1 MIRTFLSLIAG
12 FGFACLT
19 LPFALIYSALTHDP
33 RPLYAIGR
41 KMFLIGMR
49 LSGIRLKVE
58 GLEHIARGANY
69 LFVANH
75 QSYLDPAALM
85 NCIPRDMRF
94 MVKKELWKL
103 PMINLGMY
111 FADFVFVDRDSG
123 IKARQSMNLA
133 VKRLKAGASFLIFA
147 EGTRTRTGR
156 LQNFKRG
163 PFLMAVEAKIP
174 ILPVTISGSYH
185 LWPPSSR
192 RINPGLI
199 QVYLHPPVDIRG
211 VKVREVGALMAKIK
225 DAVASRLPEENQLL
239 ENPAEEEAHA

>member
-33 RPLYAIGR
+33 RPLYVIGR

-49 LSGIRLKVE
+49 LSGIRLHVE
-58 GLEHIARGANY
+58 GLDHIASGANY

-85 NCIPRDMRF
+85 NCIPRDLRF

-111 FADFVFVDRDSG
+111 FADFVFVDRGSG
-123 IKARQSMNLA
+123 IKARQSMNRA
-133 VKRLKAGASFLIFA
+133 VERLKAGASFLIFA

-156 LQNFKRG
+156 LRDFKRG
-163 PFLMAVEAKIP
+163 PFLMALEAKIP
-174 ILPVTISGSYH
+174 ILPVTISGSYNI
-185 LWPPSSR
+185 WPPSSW
-192 RINPGLI
+192 RIHPGVI
-199 QVYLHPPVDIRG
+199 QVYFHPPVEVRG
-211 VKVREVGALMAKIK
+211 VKVRQVGALMAKIR
-225 DAVASRLPEENQLL
+225 DAVASRLPEENQPL
-239 ENPAEEEAHA
+239 EIPAKEENHG

>member
-1 MIRTFLSLIAG
+1 MMRTFLSLIAG
-12 FGFACLT
+12 FGFAFLT
-19 LPFALIYSALTHDP
+19 LPFAMIYSALTHDP
-33 RPLYAIGR
+33 RPIYAIGR
-41 KMFLIGMR
+41 EMFLIGMW
-49 LSGIRLKVE
+49 LSGVRVKVE
-58 GLEHIARGANY
+58 GLEHIAEGANY

-85 NCIPRDMRF
+85 NCIPRDLRF
-94 MVKKELWKL
+94 MIKRELWKL

-111 FADFVFVDRDSG
+111 IADFVFVDRGSG

-133 VKRLKAGASFLIFA
+133 VKRLKNGASFLIFA

-185 LWPPSSR
+185 LWPPCSWH
-192 RINPGLI
+192 INPGVI
-199 QVYLHPPVDIRG
+199 QVHLHPPVDIRG
-211 VKVREVGALMAKIK
+211 VKVREVSALMSKIK
-225 DAVASRLPEENQLL
+225 DVVASRLPEENQPL
-239 ENPAEEEAHA
+239 ENPVEEENHD